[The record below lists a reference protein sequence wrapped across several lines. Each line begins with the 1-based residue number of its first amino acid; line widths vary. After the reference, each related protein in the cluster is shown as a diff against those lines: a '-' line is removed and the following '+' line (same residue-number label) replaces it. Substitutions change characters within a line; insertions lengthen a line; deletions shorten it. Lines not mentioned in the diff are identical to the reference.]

1 MNLTDEDLA
10 AVELARIFLRESP
23 FGSEDIDLR
32 NPSHVVR
39 GPDAWHVWFV
49 DLQAYR
55 SHRIPMHVIVEVD
68 AATGEARWGPPLE

>member
-1 MNLTDEDLA
+1 
-10 AVELARIFLRESP
+10 
-23 FGSEDIDLR
+23 
-32 NPSHVVR
+32 
-39 GPDAWHVWFV
+39 V